1 MMNLRVRAIAIPLL
15 LCAALLAPGSADVH
29 AAPTLVKQIPLPG
42 APFDGIAVTPDGAKL
57 YVSLVKA
64 KNPGLNT
71 IAVIDTASL
80 TVADVIELG
89 DQGADNSSPRQLY
102 MAPDGKT
109 LVHSTFV
116 DNLIFIDTATD
127 MVIDSVPGVGSAV
140 AVFTGDSARLW
151 SRDGNSKSVRVF
163 DLADLSLLA
172 TLPLLSPGSSDFPL
186 LITPDSKRVYAVTSN
201 EVGNGFMQPQAVTA
215 FDEPTRK
222 QLKNYGVGQ
231 GFLANAGADARIS
244 PDGAY
249 LYTSGSNTTTIS
261 KVEIASDTE
270 IDTVTIPQYG
280 EALNLSPDGATLYA
294 FENGY
299 NSGLLRVHDAAT
311 LDLVKTVDTKGQ
323 VARFLATSRKSVFA
337 PSGCAVIVPAPL
349 QTAIYAL
356 DPMTHE
362 KIASFATPNETA
374 YTVEFLPSSARA
386 YLPSRSNNLTGT
398 LTVLDLGESCA
409 KAPNGALCKQD
420 SDCAAMNCVD
430 GVCCDSACGGGSSDD
445 CQACSIK
452 DGAAV
457 DGACG
462 PIAADTV
469 CGVAN
474 AGGCEAPASCD
485 GVGLEC
491 PANPSLPDGE
501 PCDGGLC
508 EAGVCTP
515 EAASS
520 SGGDSSSSSSSS
532 GGSSSTGETSTG
544 TSSSST
550 EPAPTSDGPGT
561 GEAGSGSG
569 GAETGTPTS
578 DGPAA
583 TSSTGAPGES
593 SGSGGDTAG
602 EGAVDDGCGCRGAGE
617 RGGAGALL
625 LLGLAL
631 IRRRR

>member
-1 MMNLRVRAIAIPLL
+1 MSASPSSSS
-15 LCAALLAPGSADVH
+15 AP
-29 AAPTLVKQIPLPG
+29 APPRSP
-42 APFDGIAVTPDGAKL
+42 A
-57 YVSLVKA
+57 
-64 KNPGLNT
+64 
-71 IAVIDTASL
+71 
-80 TVADVIELG
+80 
-89 DQGADNSSPRQLY
+89 PRQPQPSST
-102 MAPDGKT
+102 AP
-109 LVHSTFV
+109 S
-116 DNLIFIDTATD
+116 
-127 MVIDSVPGVGSAV
+127 PAV
-140 AVFTGDSARLW
+140 SPP
-151 SRDGNSKSVRVF
+151 
-163 DLADLSLLA
+163 
-172 TLPLLSPGSSDFPL
+172 LPLLSPGSSDFPL

-356 DPMTHE
+356 DPLTHE

-409 KAPNGALCKQD
+409 KAPNGALCEQD

-430 GVCCDSACGGGSSDD
+430 GVCCDSACGGGSPDD

-532 GGSSSTGETSTG
+532 SGGSSSTGEASTG

-550 EPAPTSDGPGT
+550 DPAPTSDGPGT

-569 GAETGTPTS
+569 GAETGTPTT

-593 SGSGGDTAG
+593 SGRVASSDRSARSKTRTLLEFPSRDHSRAESPVNTATALPTPGTLSITMSVSVSMKIRLSTKVEWTSVLPSGAM
-602 EGAVDDGCGCRGAGE
+602 
-617 RGGAGALL
+617 
-625 LLGLAL
+625 
-631 IRRRR
+631 